1 MGSLQDYL
9 TGVGATFL
17 VIGVALTYLLAQVAV
32 WGLMVVLVY
41 YFLRFVGFL
50 PL

>member
-1 MGSLQDYL
+1 MASLQDYL

-17 VIGVALTYLLAQVAV
+17 VIGFALAHLIAQVVV
-32 WGLMVVLVY
+32 WGLIVILVY
-41 YFLRFVGFL
+41 HFLRFVGFL